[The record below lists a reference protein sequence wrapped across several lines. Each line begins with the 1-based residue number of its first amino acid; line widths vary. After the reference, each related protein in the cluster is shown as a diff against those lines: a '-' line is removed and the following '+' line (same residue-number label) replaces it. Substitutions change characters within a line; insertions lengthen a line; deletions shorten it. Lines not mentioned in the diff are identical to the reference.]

1 MQKYCFFLIYA
12 SFSMIFLHKSFF
24 FRIFAA
30 NFTNASK
37 FMKDSR
43 EFLEQ
48 YGIQYTRERAY
59 VVDYLM
65 SHNTHPTA
73 DEIYAGLLTKQ
84 IAVSRATVYNSLK
97 TLTACG
103 AVFSLQITE
112 GTIRYDINRHR
123 HAHFRCIR
131 CGKIEDM
138 PMSDLRNFSVPE
150 GYKLLREECYLTG
163 VCACCRGV
171 ETTAKC

>member
-1 MQKYCFFLIYA
+1 
-12 SFSMIFLHKSFF
+12 MIFLHKSFF

-37 FMKDSR
+37 FMMDSR

-123 HAHFRCIR
+123 HAHFRQTGSAGPPPR
-131 CGKIEDM
+131 RRDARHGRNRRQSLPPGRRRRSRYQDRM
-138 PMSDLRNFSVPE
+138 PVMP
-150 GYKLLREECYLTG
+150 REATP
-163 VCACCRGV
+163 
-171 ETTAKC
+171 